1 MVASRVERKAGRPN
15 RGLVPKN
22 TSLFDHQYAALE
34 RVAEKQG
41 RTFPEVLRSALD
53 GLNESMA
60 KVEIPASMQS
70 VVVVSRNHITQRQDE
85 ALKRLSKKTKT
96 TMAHLTRVAVM
107 AWLNENKK

>member
-1 MVASRVERKAGRPN
+1 MNAAKVERKAGRPN

-22 TSLFDHQYAALE
+22 ISLFDHQYAALE

-53 GLNESMA
+53 GLNEGMA
-60 KVEIPASMQS
+60 EVSIPASMQS
-70 VVVVSRNHITQRQDE
+70 VVVVSRNHVTQHQDE
-85 ALKRLSKKTKT
+85 ALKRLSKKTKA

-107 AWLNENKK
+107 EWLDKNKK

>member
-1 MVASRVERKAGRPN
+1 MNAATIERKAGRPN

-22 TSLFDHQYAALE
+22 LSLFDHQYAALE

-53 GLNESMA
+53 GLNEGMA
-60 KVEIPASMQS
+60 AVEMPASMQS
-70 VVVVSRNHITQRQDE
+70 TVVVSRNHVTQHQDE
-85 ALKRLSKKTKT
+85 VLKRLSQKTKT

-107 AWLNENKK
+107 TWLNENKK